1 MLVNWLGIFSN
12 CMLYSP
18 LLLAV
23 AVGLQQTFYIVN
35 ERDGSV
41 MACVVLSG
49 STERNISVSLDAVE
63 ESAQGKFMQAVF
75 S

>member
-1 MLVNWLGIFSN
+1 MHLFFLV
-12 CMLYSP
+12 
-18 LLLAV
+18 V
-23 AVGLQQTFYIVN
+23 TVGLQQTFYNVN

-63 ESAQGKFMQAVF
+63 ESAQGIYAGSVF
-75 S
+75 IEMMNWLIQ